1 MKQIK
6 YLSFILAIIALSAC
20 NKWLDVSSKSEIRG
34 DDHYE
39 NVSGFKQ
46 TLIGSYIRMAHADL
60 YGKNLSWY
68 VPEILANQYEQDSRD
83 NQGKALYN
91 HQYENAS
98 VSTLTAK
105 VWDNMYNVIVNV
117 NDALRHL
124 EGAENKM
131 TLIEYNQIKGELY
144 ALRAY
149 LHFDLLRLYGEY
161 APQKDFTKW
170 GALPSIPYQLNVS
183 KEFPIQKSNTE
194 TVALMMSDI
203 DKALE
208 SLKRSDPLVA
218 EHPVDS
224 YDLINSDG
232 FFKTLNLRLNYIAVL
247 ALKARLLQWQ
257 GSPEKMRECREVAD
271 MVLKLAKENGSKARH
286 FNTKIGMLPAN
297 NVTSSNLNL
306 FDEALFG
313 LEVPTIAESIAYYLR
328 RDFVPGDAFV
338 MWIAESRTLE
348 IFENSSFDIR
358 FVKQMIKGTGYPVGY
373 APAKLFQGD
382 LGQHKGRL
390 PLLRLS
396 EVYLMAAEAS
406 LLSSTPDAEHARSLL
421 SELREF
427 RGHVEAVG
435 ADLSAEDLLTLVY
448 KEYQREFFTEGVQ
461 FFVYKRLGVERISGS
476 QDVKMTPEK
485 YRLPFPDYELGLGR
499 KQGSH

>member
-46 TLIGSYIRMAHADL
+46 TLIGSYIRMARADL
-60 YGKNLSWY
+60 YGKNISWY
-68 VPEILANQYEQDSRD
+68 MPEILANQYEQDFRD

-98 VSTLTAK
+98 VSALTTK

-183 KEFPIQKSNTE
+183 KVFPIQKSNTE

-208 SLKRSDPLVA
+208 SLKMSDPLVA

-257 GSPEKMRECREVAD
+257 GTPEKMKECREVAD

-286 FNTKIGMLPAN
+286 FNTKIGMVPAN

-313 LEVPTIAESIAYYLR
+313 LEVDKIAESIAPYFR
-328 RDFVPGDAFV
+328 IDFAEKVYA
-338 MWIAESRTLE
+338 MWVAENRALE
-348 IFENSSFDIR
+348 IFENSNIDIR
-358 FVKQMIKGTGYPVGY
+358 FTKQMIKGTGYPAGY
-373 APAKLFQGD
+373 VPAKLFQSD
-382 LGQHKGRL
+382 LGEHKGRL

-406 LLSSTPDAEHARSLL
+406 LLSSTPDAEHARRLL
-421 SELREF
+421 SELRGF
-427 RGHVEAVG
+427 RGHAEEIG
-435 ADLSAEDLLTLVY
+435 ADMSADELLKLVY

-461 FFVYKRLGVERISGS
+461 FFVYKRLGVEHISGN